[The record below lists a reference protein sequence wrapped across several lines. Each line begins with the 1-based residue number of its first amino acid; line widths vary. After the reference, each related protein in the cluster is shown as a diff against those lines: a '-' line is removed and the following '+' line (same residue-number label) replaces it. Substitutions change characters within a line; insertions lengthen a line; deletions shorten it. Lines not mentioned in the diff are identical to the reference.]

1 MVERNSAHISPN
13 NLRFPYAITPRSN
26 NKNLF
31 SYQSTNE
38 QSPTQTVSATIWF
51 AEMDPRNLN
60 NSYNSEYSPLLLYR
74 NMADMPFESKMKNF
88 VIAPLHNLKDR
99 VSEYFPPL
107 PSEIT
112 NTVKRSTKKYGK
124 RLITQGILS
133 HTKAIFYSNQTI
145 FIRLR
150 L

>member
-1 MVERNSAHISPN
+1 MVKRNSDHISPN

-26 NKNLF
+26 NKKSF
-31 SYQSTNE
+31 FHQSTNE
-38 QSPTQTVSATIWF
+38 QSPTQTVGETIWF
-51 AEMDPRNLN
+51 AEMDPRNLS
-60 NSYNSEYSPLLLYR
+60 NSYNSEYNPLLLYR
-74 NMADMPFESKMKNF
+74 NWADMPFESKMYNF
-88 VIAPLHNLKDR
+88 VIAPLQNLKDR
-99 VSEYFPPL
+99 ISEYFPPL

-112 NTVKRSTKKYGK
+112 NTVKRSTKKHEK
-124 RLITQGILS
+124 RLITQGILY